1 MDYRNLT
8 ELEKNQLVHQYE
20 KLINRII
27 NQFHRKGYTS
37 WDQLESMA
45 LEGFA
50 LAIHNYDSTRSTLT
64 FTQFAAYAI
73 RNNILT
79 SLDNELRVVK
89 LSAYAQ
95 KKVTETGGTTWNTVR
110 LETSS
115 GSDDSNHEP
124 IQREVKLGAYT
135 KAKFDDG
142 DVFEY
147 LYSRIEDEFSERDSN
162 MFYMCFG
169 LKEFDVTPGKTIA
182 QMYGVS
188 EGLVSQRIKRITRWI
203 KQDNDLC
210 EMLANLIS

>member
-1 MDYRNLT
+1 MDYRNLN
-8 ELEKNQLVHQYE
+8 EIEKNQLVEKYQ
-20 KLINRII
+20 KLINRLV
-27 NQFHRKGYTS
+27 NQFHKKGYTT

-50 LAIHNYDSTRSTLT
+50 IAIHTYDSTRSTLS

-95 KKVTETGGTTWNTVR
+95 KKVTEAGGTTWNTVR
-110 LETSS
+110 LDTNANTED
-115 GSDDSNHEP
+115 SDRPSKD
-124 IQREVKLGAYT
+124 IKLGAYT

-147 LYSRIEDEFSERDSN
+147 LYSRIEDEFSNRDCT
-162 MFYMCFG
+162 MFYKSFG
-169 LKEFDVTPGKTIA
+169 LKTYEITPGKTIA
-182 QMYGVS
+182 QEFGVS
-188 EGLVSQRIKRITRWI
+188 EGCVSQRIKRITTWI
-203 KQDNDLC
+203 RKDNELC
-210 EMLANLIS
+210 EMLSNLLA

>member
-1 MDYRNLT
+1 MDYRNLN
-8 ELEKNQLVHQYE
+8 EIEKNQLVAQYQ
-20 KLINRII
+20 KLINRLV
-27 NQFHRKGYTS
+27 NQFHKKGYTT

-50 LAIHNYDSTRSTLT
+50 IAIHTYDSTRSTLS

-95 KKVTETGGTTWNTVR
+95 KKVTEAGGTTWNTVR
-110 LETSS
+110 LDTNTNSED
-115 GSDDSNHEP
+115 SDRPSKD
-124 IQREVKLGAYT
+124 IKLGAYT

-147 LYSRIEDEFSERDSN
+147 LYSRVEDEFSNRDCT
-162 MFYMCFG
+162 MFYKSFG
-169 LKEFDVTPGKTIA
+169 LKSFDVTPGKVIA
-182 QMYGVS
+182 QEFGVS
-188 EGLVSQRIKRITRWI
+188 EGCVSQRIKRITTWI
-203 KQDNDLC
+203 RKDSELC
-210 EMLANLIS
+210 EMLSNLM